1 VVSAIAEVPH
11 PADSATADAP
21 RLADSAAMDA
31 PRLADS
37 ATADAPRLADS
48 ATADAPRLA
57 DSAPL
62 ADAAG
67 TADSRVTADL
77 ASLESA
83 PAPTSRFPD
92 TTATIAI
99 LSDQLPNLSTQQTR
113 FAATHYVGSQK
124 LLLGTTHALRA
135 INPNFVV
142 LHYHLAMWQS
152 APATS
157 FITDGLTWGND
168 YPEVTLHE
176 TWFWHNASGARVPS
190 SADGKLLMNVSNAE
204 FASYW
209 ADSIARQ
216 TAAGEYDG
224 VFLDSASPALLQGE
238 CSNTDSRLA
247 GTAAAT
253 QAFTELGEKT
263 WSAAWGTWIGNLD
276 ASLAHAGVPL
286 IPNTSAFVTT
296 WDKSDYDR
304 TAGIFVEGFAE
315 PSFSLVDWKASTNQ
329 ILKTASAGKIVILQS
344 YLSSPGDVARRFYY
358 LANYLLVKG
367 SRSYLFYFA
376 STPLEWY
383 PEWQIALGAPAT
395 TPANV
400 DALAWQGAYRRDFAG
415 GVVLLNPSPSAVS
428 VTLPSAM
435 LLVAAEG
442 GGAVPSDGSVPGS
455 LNSTSVT
462 TLSLAANTGAVLLKQ

>member
-1 VVSAIAEVPH
+1 MAWGLLLTSVSCGSSPSTPQPDGGAADVPAEVPADVLSAIA
-11 PADSATADAP
+11 DAP
-21 RLADSAAMDA
+21 H
-31 PRLADS
+31 
-37 ATADAPRLADS
+37 T
-48 ATADAPRLA
+48 A
-57 DSAPL
+57 DSAP
-62 ADAAG
+62 
-67 TADSRVTADL
+67 
-77 ASLESA
+77 ASA
-83 PAPTSRFPD
+83 SRFPD

-99 LSDQLPNLSTQQTR
+99 LSDQLPNLNAQQTQ

-124 LLLGTTHALRA
+124 LLLSATRALRA

-152 APATS
+152 APTTS

-168 YPEVTLHE
+168 YPEVTTHE

-190 SADGKLLMNVSNAE
+190 SADGKLLMNISNGELA
-204 FASYW
+204 AYW

-238 CSNTDSRLA
+238 CSNTDPRLA
-247 GTAAAT
+247 GTAAST
-253 QAFTELGEKT
+253 QSFTELAGKT

-276 ASLAHAGVPL
+276 ASLAQAGTPL

-296 WDKSDYDR
+296 WDKSDYNL
-304 TAGIFVEGFAE
+304 TAGIFVEGFAD
-315 PSFSLVDWKASTNQ
+315 PSFALVDWKASTNQ
-329 ILKTASAGKIVILQS
+329 ILKTASAGKIVILQN
-344 YLSSPGDVARRFYY
+344 YLSSQGDVARRLYY

-376 STPLEWY
+376 SNPLEWY
-383 PEWQIALGAPAT
+383 PEWQIDLGAPVS

-400 DALAWQGAYRRDFAG
+400 DALAWQGVYRRDFAS

-435 LLVAAEG
+435 RRVDAQG
-442 GGAVPSDGSVPGS
+442 GGGVPSDGSVPGS
-455 LNSTSVT
+455 LSNTAVA
-462 TLSLAANTGAVLLKQ
+462 TLSLEANAGVVLLK